1 MIGLIAAGIAVF
13 TGIGAGIG
21 IGIATGHA
29 SEAIARQPEAA
40 GKINSTLLLGAAM
53 AEGTAIFGF
62 VTALI
67 IVFTGLSSVWTPR
80 SRTVCKEV
88 CRMLDIQPST
98 IIFTII
104 NLLVLYFFFRK
115 FLFGRVNAVLEEREQ
130 LIHKEISEAEANNAK
145 AQELQKEYEAKLAGA
160 REEAAQLVAGA
171 KARADQAYAARMAE
185 AEADAKQAAA
195 EADTRLAAERSEM
208 LRSARA
214 EVAKL
219 AVLAATEVAGKRL
232 DTDSDRALAEE
243 FLEKVGEAK

>member
-1 MIGLIAAGIAVF
+1 
-13 TGIGAGIG
+13 
-21 IGIATGHA
+21 
-29 SEAIARQPEAA
+29 
-40 GKINSTLLLGAAM
+40 
-53 AEGTAIFGF
+53 
-62 VTALI
+62 
-67 IVFTGLSSVWTPR
+67 
-80 SRTVCKEV
+80 
-88 CRMLDIQPST
+88 MLDIQPST

-160 REEAAQLVAGA
+160 HEEAAQLVAGA
-171 KARADQAYAARMAE
+171 KACADQAYAARMAE
-185 AEADAKQAAA
+185 AEADAKQVSA
-195 EADTRLAAERSEM
+195 EAENRLAAERSEM

>member
-1 MIGLIAAGIAVF
+1 
-13 TGIGAGIG
+13 
-21 IGIATGHA
+21 
-29 SEAIARQPEAA
+29 
-40 GKINSTLLLGAAM
+40 
-53 AEGTAIFGF
+53 
-62 VTALI
+62 
-67 IVFTGLSSVWTPR
+67 
-80 SRTVCKEV
+80 
-88 CRMLDIQPST
+88 MLDIQPST
-98 IIFTII
+98 IVFTII

-195 EADTRLAAERSEM
+195 EAETRLAAERSEM

>member
-1 MIGLIAAGIAVF
+1 
-13 TGIGAGIG
+13 
-21 IGIATGHA
+21 
-29 SEAIARQPEAA
+29 
-40 GKINSTLLLGAAM
+40 
-53 AEGTAIFGF
+53 
-62 VTALI
+62 
-67 IVFTGLSSVWTPR
+67 
-80 SRTVCKEV
+80 
-88 CRMLDIQPST
+88 MLDIQPST

-160 REEAAQLVAGA
+160 CEEAAQLVAGA

-185 AEADAKQAAA
+185 AEADAKQVSA
-195 EADTRLAAERSEM
+195 EAENRLAAERSEM

>member
-1 MIGLIAAGIAVF
+1 
-13 TGIGAGIG
+13 
-21 IGIATGHA
+21 
-29 SEAIARQPEAA
+29 
-40 GKINSTLLLGAAM
+40 
-53 AEGTAIFGF
+53 
-62 VTALI
+62 
-67 IVFTGLSSVWTPR
+67 
-80 SRTVCKEV
+80 
-88 CRMLDIQPST
+88 MLDIQPST

-185 AEADAKQAAA
+185 AEADAKQASA
-195 EADTRLAAERSEM
+195 EAENRLAAERSEM